1 MNKKVEKK
9 PTVKKVAVKKPAIKK
24 PAVKKLAIKKG
35 MAKKVATRAVVK
47 RASVKKQS
55 SRSVAKN
62 TNSSSNWFSRIAIL
76 LLVVLFG
83 LSVSKL
89 HQTNT
94 QSSDTVI
101 STQVQKLKTIFDQIH
116 QDCGIV
122 DFEHE
127 QNYIDF
133 LTVESFVGSEI
144 GSMNLLYPKE
154 WKGPYVQDNPTVQ
167 EQQYI
172 ILDNKS
178 GYFIVPGDGVEL
190 ANGSIVGE
198 DFILDYETDMDQAI
212 LRDDELKS
220 DSGVLAVQLDVG
232 QNTLNKMFSH

>member
-9 PTVKKVAVKKPAIKK
+9 PAVKKAQVANSVTSAVSKK
-24 PAVKKLAIKKG
+24 
-35 MAKKVATRAVVK
+35 
-47 RASVKKQS
+47 ASVKKKS
-55 SRSVAKN
+55 SKSVVKN
-62 TNSSSNWFSRIAIL
+62 TNSSSNWFSRIAVL

-83 LSVSKL
+83 LSVYKL
-89 HQTNT
+89 YQTNT

-167 EQQYI
+167 EQQYV

-198 DFILDYETDMDQAI
+198 DFILDFETDMDQAI

-220 DSGVLAVQLDVG
+220 ESGVLAVQLNVG
-232 QNTLNKMFSH
+232 KNTLNKLFSH